1 MICPDQIQRSAQ
13 PEDLVTKVLQETT
26 PEAITVELVS
36 SPEEEDR
43 WNKLIRKHH
52 YLKEHRLVGE
62 SLEMAPQESAAAVR
76 HEIGVSGRR
85 QFQTLRSQGDVG
97 YVCEMVLPIQE

>member
-1 MICPDQIQRSAQ
+1 
-13 PEDLVTKVLQETT
+13 
-26 PEAITVELVS
+26 
-36 SPEEEDR
+36 
-43 WNKLIRKHH
+43 
-52 YLKEHRLVGE
+52 
-62 SLEMAPQESAAAVR
+62 MAPQESAAAVR